1 MRSMLLLKNVY
12 VLANFLI
19 LWDTFRFM
27 AIFFRFMATLRQIW
41 ILSMNKLTNMTS

>member
-27 AIFFRFMATLRQIW
+27 AILRQIW
-41 ILSMNKLTNMTS
+41 ILSLIN